1 MSKSVNKKVSH
12 CKICF
17 SVYDFDTRRSRV
29 LPCGH
34 TFCSSCIHDIIRSK
48 SGYLT
53 CPNCRSE
60 HTLTSA
66 SELKPNYTVEEMY
79 SVDNSPVVDSTS
91 MASGGFTPKLNAGV
105 CGEHGQYL
113 LFHCD
118 TCEVWICQACTVI
131 DHPRDECAV
140 VSIKK
145 AIENLMTKAR
155 NEVNCQIDKCNKAV
169 SQLSHYNQELEEQI
183 QAHKNLLRNK
193 ERVIGKYG
201 DLEEALQME
210 QLTASKRREEG
221 CAMMQDLR
229 TLKDRIAKAATLQ
242 EMNNCN
248 TDASQFEGAASN
260 WIKDFENS
268 FPDQPLL
275 SKAKKMNMMTS
286 TALELMNW
294 EFVTCLTDTQLQE
307 IAQSTKKMLLCAY
320 VKTSEVYASLRS
332 KDKQRYV
339 PLISKD
345 NSFIFGN
352 IQDHLPPSRAVL
364 MSLEDLLA
372 QTVPVY
378 GVVEMK
384 SCRFATTISS
394 VGEGYWLDPVS
405 PSQIAVTACKI
416 PLLETLVKEGL
427 VYAVMDE
434 NGHQGSAQLSHR
446 DGQPANQFYLHAI
459 TNRPPPSNA
468 FKIAYRHLRKIVG
481 TSPICTFL
489 DLAWGDEGQG
499 QVCMQV
505 DVTIGRGQQFLMLCT
520 GERGSSYT
528 NTNLLSVAN
537 KGQPGEF
544 IIGGD
549 YETNN
554 GSGGAALL
562 SGLIAVGGKSRQL
575 TAGLVS
581 GHSHSD
587 KSSQFLIYTRDLP
600 DSYDYLSFG
609 QVKTGLDVLLS
620 VAQLSDPRNV
630 IVKDC
635 GVIVTL

>member
-48 SGYLT
+48 SGCLT

-79 SVDNSPVVDSTS
+79 SVDNSPVMDSTS

-210 QLTASKRREEG
+210 QLTVSKRREEG
-221 CAMMQDLR
+221 CAVMQDLR

-320 VKTSEVYASLRS
+320 VKTSEVYAALRS

-372 QTVPVY
+372 QTVPLY

-384 SCRFATTISS
+384 SCRFATKISS

-416 PLLETLVKEGL
+416 PVSFRGTEGIFCSL
-427 VYAVMDE
+427 DQIILNSSSIYNDFP
-434 NGHQGSAQLSHR
+434 L
-446 DGQPANQFYLHAI
+446 FYL
-459 TNRPPPSNA
+459 
-468 FKIAYRHLRKIVG
+468 FQYRHLRKIVG